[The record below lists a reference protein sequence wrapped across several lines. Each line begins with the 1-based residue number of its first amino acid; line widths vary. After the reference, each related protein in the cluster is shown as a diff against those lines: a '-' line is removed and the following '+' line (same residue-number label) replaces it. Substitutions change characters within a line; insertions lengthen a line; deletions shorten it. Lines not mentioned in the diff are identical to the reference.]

1 MTHVFFNEADQLVF
15 GDPVAMSDVMAVAD
29 GHVYVAPHRAQK
41 KVFASVTSL
50 DDGLKV
56 LGQNRCC
63 PSDPAWIARQDV
75 VRAANK

>member
-1 MTHVFFNEADQLVF
+1 VTHVFFNEADQLVF

-75 VRAANK
+75 VRAE